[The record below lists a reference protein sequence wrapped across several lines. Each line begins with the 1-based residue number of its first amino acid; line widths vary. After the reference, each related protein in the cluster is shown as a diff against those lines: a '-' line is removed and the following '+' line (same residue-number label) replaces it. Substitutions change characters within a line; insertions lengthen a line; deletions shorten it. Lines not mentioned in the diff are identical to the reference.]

1 MKTGAFRASH
11 FESGRKFFVSPRQ
24 VQPLPLNS
32 AERKTSPLK
41 LCGALSPSFS
51 SARIREKS
59 PRPSP
64 QKLRSPPPTSNVEDA
79 LNQQQL
85 MMRTSCP
92 KFPLLKTKKE
102 AHAFSGLEPIRLAMT
117 SRHWDVAKSSQFVSK
132 TNLYN
137 PGLFTGRRMNEVI
150 EEKKKVKMV
159 LGPNNRAISCLV

>member
-1 MKTGAFRASH
+1 MKTGAFRATH

-64 QKLRSPPPTSNVEDA
+64 QKLRSPPPTSNVEEA

-102 AHAFSGLEPIRLAMT
+102 AHAFSGL
-117 SRHWDVAKSSQFVSK
+117 
-132 TNLYN
+132 
-137 PGLFTGRRMNEVI
+137 
-150 EEKKKVKMV
+150 
-159 LGPNNRAISCLV
+159 